1 MGRIH
6 GVFHDL
12 QPIARIEIFLAR
24 DEAVAR
30 PDKAVVHRQRWL
42 LVGRAQIREDD
53 AVVLPGG
60 IRSVAQPVLQSAVR
74 RLAGCFKDGAIGREQ
89 PSVIAAAYSLGVDQP
104 KLQRCAAMGTM
115 QLQQTHGAAQVAEH
129 HQFFAENFHS
139 LRQIT
144 QFVGEAD
151 RLPKAAQVFA
161 ARRAGSNMGELA
173 VLAGDVT
180 MEVAAKSRLQE
191 GGSGGHCGPPFN
203 YWIDSSLL
211 NSSRRPGRWS
221 DGSAGTRGRVAGTDC
236 FWRGGPGTPD
246 SFHSAIPEA
255 R

>member
-1 MGRIH
+1 M
-6 GVFHDL
+6 
-12 QPIARIEIFLAR
+12 
-24 DEAVAR
+24 
-30 PDKAVVHRQRWL
+30 
-42 LVGRAQIREDD
+42 
-53 AVVLPGG
+53 
-60 IRSVAQPVLQSAVR
+60 AQPVLQSAVR

-104 KLQRCAAMGTM
+104 KFQRCAAMGTM

-173 VLAGDVT
+173 VLAGDVA

-203 YWIDSSLL
+203 YWIDFSLL

-236 FWRGGPGTPD
+236 SWRAGPGTPD
-246 SFHSAIPEA
+246 SSTPPDPRPAERATSHSVALHYTLTPA
-255 R
+255 RPSTISCRLRRTRGHQRSPLLSFPTPTCRP